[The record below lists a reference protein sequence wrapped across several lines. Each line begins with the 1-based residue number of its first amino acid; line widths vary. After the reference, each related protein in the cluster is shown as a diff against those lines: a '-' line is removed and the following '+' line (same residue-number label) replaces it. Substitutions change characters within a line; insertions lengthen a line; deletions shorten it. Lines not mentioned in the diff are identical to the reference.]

1 MYKNYKNFLFNFILI
16 ILPLIYF
23 LYLNP
28 HRNWI
33 ENYDQELWI
42 SYNAILYLSNLP
54 QELFDGPH
62 FLQVFLLSLFY
73 KLLNIFDILNIKSI
87 NDLNKGA
94 LDLNLQEIIFFT
106 RIYGLI
112 LGISFILLFKYF
124 INKFILNNNYYS
136 FCLSLS
142 LLVSGGYLIHIQQ
155 HRVEIITL
163 ISFIVAIITLINFIQ
178 NQEKKFLFFFTFFLI
193 LSIITKVQIMF
204 YSLLFFSLLLFF
216 KKKLNY
222 NDLKYLRFNL
232 VKFFSL
238 LAIILISIILR
249 SEQIHSTIFLILY
262 LTTINVI
269 FYIFIFNKFD
279 KKIIAIYHLNLF
291 LFLSFIIIAIIV
303 LLIPSADKEL
313 FYPFFRISKIRGHL
327 IGELKG
333 CCDIVVWIK
342 FFFIYFFQNIKSV
355 LNNLLLINFINFIFF
370 EVIILLIIFKKS
382 LRVEI
387 IVFSITILLA
397 FLGLKFIESF
407 RGMSDYYEIYY
418 GWFLLSVIAIFITKL
433 KENVKNFIIFLTIVS
448 SLLITFKDD
457 FFKYDYKSQKINSKN
472 QIYYKRICSEKE
484 FTPMSFWPYWLN
496 KIKYENVKIYC
507 DW

>member
-1 MYKNYKNFLFNFILI
+1 M
-16 ILPLIYF
+16 
-23 LYLNP
+23 
-28 HRNWI
+28 
-33 ENYDQELWI
+33 
-42 SYNAILYLSNLP
+42 
-54 QELFDGPH
+54 
-62 FLQVFLLSLFY
+62 
-73 KLLNIFDILNIKSI
+73 
-87 NDLNKGA
+87 
-94 LDLNLQEIIFFT
+94 
-106 RIYGLI
+106 
-112 LGISFILLFKYF
+112 
-124 INKFILNNNYYS
+124 
-136 FCLSLS
+136 
-142 LLVSGGYLIHIQQ
+142 
-155 HRVEIITL
+155 
-163 ISFIVAIITLINFIQ
+163 
-178 NQEKKFLFFFTFFLI
+178 
-193 LSIITKVQIMF
+193 
-204 YSLLFFSLLLFF
+204 
-216 KKKLNY
+216 
-222 NDLKYLRFNL
+222 
-232 VKFFSL
+232 
-238 LAIILISIILR
+238 AIILISIILR

-355 LNNLLLINFINFIFF
+355 LNNLFLINFINFIFF

-457 FFKYDYKSQKINSKN
+457 FFKYDYKSQKINSNN